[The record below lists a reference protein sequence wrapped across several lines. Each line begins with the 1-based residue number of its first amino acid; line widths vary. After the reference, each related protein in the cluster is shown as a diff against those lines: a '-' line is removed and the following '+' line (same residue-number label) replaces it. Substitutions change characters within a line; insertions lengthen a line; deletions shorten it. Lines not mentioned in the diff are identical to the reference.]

1 VARERG
7 SDVREREKNREV
19 VSTCLTFR
27 VQSLRVSD
35 LVVWGRERARN
46 VREREKNKREAV
58 VST

>member
-1 VARERG
+1 MREKEN
-7 SDVREREKNREV
+7 DVREREKNREV

-46 VREREKNKREAV
+46 VREREKKRREVV